1 MTEKLDLIV
10 VALRC
15 LSDRITLIELRAPD
29 GGALPPFTAGAHLQ
43 VEVPG
48 VGGRQYS
55 LLNDPGEAHRYR
67 IAVARR
73 DDGRGGSVG
82 LHRVL
87 RLGAAF
93 TVRPPVNLFPLAQR
107 AGPVLLLG
115 GGIGVTPLLAMAHEL
130 AREGRDFE
138 LHCAFAPD
146 DAPGMADWLL
156 RMPFADRVHL
166 YGAGTSAGRLDIP
179 ALAAGADPATLV
191 HVCGP
196 GAMIAEAEA
205 EFGARGIAVASE
217 YFDAPEPE
225 VAPSGG
231 FEIEVSGREGTI
243 FVAEGQTALDAL
255 RAAGIAVESSCEAGV
270 CGTCRTRV
278 LSGQLDHHDYI
289 LSTEERAGGN
299 VFLPCVSR
307 GCGRI
312 VIDL

>member
-1 MTEKLDLIV
+1 MSDKFDLIV
-10 VALRC
+10 VALRR
-15 LSDRITLIELRAPD
+15 LSDCITLIELRAPD
-29 GGALPPFTAGAHLQ
+29 GRALPPFTAGAHLQ
-43 VEVPG
+43 IEVPG
-48 VGGRQYS
+48 VGWRHYS
-55 LLNDPGEAHRYR
+55 LLNDPAETHRYR

-73 DDGRGGSVG
+73 DDGRGGSEG
-82 LHRVL
+82 LHRAL
-87 RLGAAF
+87 RLGAHF
-93 TVRPPVNLFPLAQR
+93 TVRPPVNLFPVTEG

-130 AREGRDFE
+130 KREGRDFA
-138 LHCAFAPD
+138 LHCAFARG
-146 DAPGMADWLL
+146 DAPGMADWLS

-166 YGAGTSAGRLDIP
+166 HGADTPAGRLDIP
-179 ALAAGADPATLV
+179 ALAAAADPATLV

-196 GAMIAEAEA
+196 AAMIAEAEA
-205 EFGARGIAVASE
+205 AFGARGIAVACE
-217 YFDAPEPE
+217 YFDAPDPE
-225 VAPSGG
+225 AAPSGG
-231 FEIEVSGREGTI
+231 FEIAVSGREGTI

-255 RAAGIAVESSCEAGV
+255 RAAGIATESSCEAGV

-312 VIDL
+312 VIEI